1 MLEILIGRS
10 QNGAEGRDKVGLG
23 SIRRP
28 VIGLALGGGAARG
41 FAHIGIVRTLIAHGI
56 VPNVVVGTSIGAV
69 VGGAYAAGHLDTLE
83 EWARS
88 LQPRNILGYL
98 DIRLNGSGLIGGDK
112 LAAQLEAA
120 IGPTLI
126 EDLPLKFA
134 TVATEVRTGH
144 EIWLTHG
151 RMVEAMRASYAL
163 PGIFSPVLVGDRWL
177 VDGAMVNPVPVSAA
191 RALGAE
197 IVIAANL
204 SSDVFTHSTTIYS
217 HGAPP
222 VAPEVVAEPP
232 PPPKR
237 GFGKLF
243 SAERTMKREF
253 FGGGGRPGISSVMV
267 DAFNIMQDRI
277 TRARLAGDP
286 PDLLISPRV
295 GQIGWFDFHRAS
307 DLIAFGARAAERA
320 IDSIQEA
327 IHILA
332 PAGRP
337 GPEADSKPGPVA
349 DAEAVNRLAPPR
361 SGGLDVVAQRFLL
374 HLVFA
379 DPPLDDVADRDQAD
393 NPFVLDH
400 RQMPEFAQRHHFHDR
415 GDRIGRPAT
424 DDLARHHRADRLV
437 EHASAAIA
445 EHADDVALRQD
456 AFDAAFAHH
465 QYGADFPLP
474 QNLDRSRKLCARLD
488 ALDVMSF
495 GIEDC
500 TYRHCRLPEADRALE
515 RARSLFP

>member
-1 MLEILIGRS
+1 VLDSWMGRGQKGS
-10 QNGAEGRDKVGLG
+10 DTRDKVGLG

-56 VPNVVVGTSIGAV
+56 IPNVVVGTSIGAV
-69 VGGAYAAGHLDTLE
+69 VGGAYAAGQLDTLE

-120 IGPTLI
+120 IGHTLI

-134 TVATEVRTGH
+134 SVATEVRTGH

-151 RMVEAMRASYAL
+151 RVVDAMRASYAL
-163 PGIFSPVLVGDRWL
+163 PGIFAPVLVGDRWL
-177 VDGAMVNPVPVSAA
+177 VDGALVNPVPVSAA

-217 HGAPP
+217 HGPSAEVT
-222 VAPEVVAEPP
+222 VAVEPQAAIEPE
-232 PPPKR
+232 PPKR
-237 GFGKLF
+237 RFGKFF
-243 SAERTMKREF
+243 SPERTMKREF
-253 FGGGGRPGISSVMV
+253 FGGGGRPGISTVMV

-286 PDLLISPRV
+286 PDLLITPRV
-295 GQIGWFDFHRAS
+295 GQIGWFDFHRAD
-307 DLIAFGARAAERA
+307 DLIGFGTRAAERA

-332 PAGRP
+332 P
-337 GPEADSKPGPVA
+337 GP
-349 DAEAVNRLAPPR
+349 AEPSAVV
-361 SGGLDVVAQRFLL
+361 DK
-374 HLVFA
+374 
-379 DPPLDDVADRDQAD
+379 
-393 NPFVLDH
+393 
-400 RQMPEFAQRHHFHDR
+400 
-415 GDRIGRPAT
+415 
-424 DDLARHHRADRLV
+424 
-437 EHASAAIA
+437 
-445 EHADDVALRQD
+445 
-456 AFDAAFAHH
+456 
-465 QYGADFPLP
+465 LP
-474 QNLDRSRKLCARLD
+474 
-488 ALDVMSF
+488 
-495 GIEDC
+495 
-500 TYRHCRLPEADRALE
+500 
-515 RARSLFP
+515 

>member
-1 MLEILIGRS
+1 LLENLIGRG
-10 QNGAEGRDKVGLG
+10 QNGSDGRDKVGLG

-112 LAAQLEAA
+112 LAAQLETA
-120 IGPTLI
+120 IGQTLV
-126 EDLPLKFA
+126 EELPLKFA

-151 RMVEAMRASYAL
+151 RVVDAMRASYAL

-177 VDGAMVNPVPVSAA
+177 VDGALVNPVPVSAA

-217 HGAPP
+217 HGPSSQESGDS
-222 VAPEVVAEPP
+222 VPEAVIEPA
-232 PPPKR
+232 PPKR
-237 GFGKLF
+237 GFGKFF
-243 SAERTMKREF
+243 SPERTMKREF
-253 FGGGGRPGISSVMV
+253 FGSGGRPGISTVMV

-286 PDLLISPRV
+286 PDMLISPRV

-332 PAGRP
+332 PGAAL
-337 GPEADSKPGPVA
+337 GPS
-349 DAEAVNRLAPPR
+349 
-361 SGGLDVVAQRFLL
+361 
-374 HLVFA
+374 
-379 DPPLDDVADRDQAD
+379 
-393 NPFVLDH
+393 
-400 RQMPEFAQRHHFHDR
+400 
-415 GDRIGRPAT
+415 
-424 DDLARHHRADRLV
+424 
-437 EHASAAIA
+437 AS
-445 EHADDVALRQD
+445 
-456 AFDAAFAHH
+456 
-465 QYGADFPLP
+465 
-474 QNLDRSRKLCARLD
+474 
-488 ALDVMSF
+488 
-495 GIEDC
+495 IEKKD
-500 TYRHCRLPEADRALE
+500 
-515 RARSLFP
+515 